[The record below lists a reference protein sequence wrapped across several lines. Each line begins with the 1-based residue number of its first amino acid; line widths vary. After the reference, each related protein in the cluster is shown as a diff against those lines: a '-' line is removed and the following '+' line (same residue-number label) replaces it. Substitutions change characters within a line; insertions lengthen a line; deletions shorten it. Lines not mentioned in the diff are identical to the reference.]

1 MFQTVIIMGRLVEDP
16 ELRHT
21 ANDVAVTTFRLAVDR
36 PYKVNGE
43 AKADFFYVV
52 VWRKQAELVCRYFK
66 KGKPIVIHG
75 RFENREYTNKDNQKR
90 WVTELIAEHVTFAG
104 DSSGKDKPP
113 IGEPP
118 PEHKKQSAATGKSEN
133 PNNSDFEEMP
143 PPSDEDLP
151 F

>member
-1 MFQTVIIMGRLVEDP
+1 MFQCVLTMGRLVADP

-21 ANDVAVTTFRLAVDR
+21 PSGVAVATFRLAVDR
-36 PYKVNGE
+36 PYKVDGN
-43 AKADFFYVV
+43 AKADFFSVV
-52 VWRKQAELVCRYFK
+52 VWREKAEFICKYFK
-66 KGKPIVIHG
+66 KGKPIVVRG
-75 RFENREYTNKDNQKR
+75 RFENREWTNKDGQKR
-90 WVTELIAEHVTFAG
+90 WITELIAEDIQFAG

-118 PEHKKQSAATGKSEN
+118 PGHKKQSAASGKSEN